1 MTLLPPLQNLSVDN
15 VIMLLGQNVVDLQK
29 ARSHPIII
37 SWLHSKNR
45 STLDELRLDKDPAG
59 PTNPSGSARLTTRT
73 PNTTPWVPHLA
84 TTSGRPGNDAP
95 TSGTAPYPALP
106 LGGSSL
112 PMVGPVCLGPLW
124 NPNCYLCPVSYC
136 WPTLFLWLLE

>member
-1 MTLLPPLQNLSVDN
+1 MTPLPPLQNLSIDN

-45 STLDELRLDKDPAG
+45 STLDELRLNKDPAG
-59 PTNPSGSARLTTRT
+59 PTNPTSSARLTTGT

-84 TTSGRPGNDAP
+84 NTSDRPENDAP
-95 TSGTAPYPALP
+95 TSGMAPHQPFPLLGLP
-106 LGGSSL
+106 
-112 PMVGPVCLGPLW
+112 C
-124 NPNCYLCPVSYC
+124 
-136 WPTLFLWLLE
+136 LWLALSA